1 MNLKRSN
8 LTVQS
13 LLYQANQAKSQESLL
28 ELLAEAMLTYEI
40 HHEHLLHRV
49 GPFLGRPVIAR

>member
-13 LLYQANQAKSQESLL
+13 LLYQARQASSRESLL
-28 ELLAEAMLTYEI
+28 ALLTEAMLTYEI
-40 HHEHLLHRV
+40 HHEHLLHRR
-49 GPFLGRPVIAR
+49 GPFKSSLQLAR

>member
-13 LLYQANQAKSQESLL
+13 LLYQARQAPSRESLFS
-28 ELLAEAMLTYEI
+28 LLAEAMLTYEI
-40 HHEHLLHRV
+40 HHEHLFCRR
-49 GPFLGRPVIAR
+49 GPFKSSQRFTR

>member
-13 LLYQANQAKSQESLL
+13 LLYQARQAQSQEVLL
-28 ELLAEAMLTYEI
+28 SLLAEAMLTYEI
-40 HHEHLLHRV
+40 HHEHLLCRR
-49 GPFLGRPVIAR
+49 GPFKSSLKLAR

>member
-13 LLYQANQAKSQESLL
+13 LLHQARQAPSRESLFS
-28 ELLAEAMLTYEI
+28 LLAEAMLTYEI
-40 HHEHLLHRV
+40 HHEAK
-49 GPFLGRPVIAR
+49 IASFTRLPSSDTPTD

>member
-8 LTVQS
+8 LIVQS
-13 LLYQANQAKSQESLL
+13 LIYQARQAESRESLL

-40 HHEHLLHRV
+40 NHQHLLHRR
-49 GPFLGRPVIAR
+49 GPFKSGLRLAR